1 MVGMSSLGY
10 FGVLLAML
18 VVCKTKGSAKVLLVF
33 GLGVDT
39 LYLLKV
45 LNTGYHSK
53 PERPKMSGFLKL

>member
-18 VVCKTKGSAKVLLVF
+18 VVCKTNGSAKVLLVF

-39 LYLLKV
+39 LYL
-45 LNTGYHSK
+45 
-53 PERPKMSGFLKL
+53 